1 MNKPSSASIVLTAFT
16 HQTMTV
22 EKLAD
27 NTMLTKKKVSD
38 ALEELSAAGRVT
50 VAGGAWTLV
59 PKKKGSIDVT
69 PSAIRKSVTVA
80 GGAWTL
86 VPKKKGSID
95 VTPSAIR
102 KSPAKKAVAT
112 KKTPDKKAPAKKV
125 VAAKKAPAVKKATT
139 PTDAAV
145 KRHAK
150 VAERDDKVLTVITSS
165 ASKGIT
171 DEEIAT
177 KLKVSL
183 GIAYQSIRRLKDE
196 NKITSKKGANGV
208 TRRYV

>member
-59 PKKKGSIDVT
+59 PKKKGST
-69 PSAIRKSVTVA
+69 
-80 GGAWTL
+80 
-86 VPKKKGSID
+86 D